1 MIIIGL
7 VQCSFFYQ
15 SYICKFVNTR
25 RMIDDRRQTMH
36 DDGRR
41 PIAKVHLSDSGD
53 LENITGKQSLANACL
68 TPSNLCYTNL
78 SNILAEFIAAIL
90 KVYFLFSFLCIRN
103 YKLIFLIFF
112 FNLNLPCKH
121 PVDTLQYFF
130 VQLQIN

>member
-78 SNILAEFIAAIL
+78 SNIFSRVYCSYFKSLLFVLFFMYKKPINWFFWFFFSIWIYLANIPLIHYNISL
-90 KVYFLFSFLCIRN
+90 YN
-103 YKLIFLIFF
+103 YK
-112 FNLNLPCKH
+112 
-121 PVDTLQYFF
+121 
-130 VQLQIN
+130 